1 MIIKLAI
8 QVLILLTILLV
19 NLPTSSST
27 VGEFNHKCPVCSTEE
42 FTSKRWLMQD
52 SDAGQAMS
60 WVTWPGTDC
69 KKYMFLMMPC
79 NGSCVT
85 ITVEKQKGLD
95 EYTYA
100 GSLQECSDQLIYES
114 PDLPEYIDFKSFSKN
129 AVYVAKR
136 SGHRITYNFT
146 RHSLIDHDVY
156 YSAREI
162 SDAINTLKKM
172 KNCNESYFLKTKV
185 LLLIGATIACSVL
198 LLAVMKMLH
207 RRRVSKRIS
216 IANRDAR
223 TRNIVIAMN
232 EIDQENN
239 IVAQEP
245 GVSENQNQDPE
256 TELQEDMCTFERQN
270 NAYQKI
276 ENDHL

>member
-1 MIIKLAI
+1 MK
-8 QVLILLTILLV
+8 T
-19 NLPTSSST
+19 TSQFS
-27 VGEFNHKCPVCSTEE
+27 
-42 FTSKRWLMQD
+42 
-52 SDAGQAMS
+52 
-60 WVTWPGTDC
+60 
-69 KKYMFLMMPC
+69 
-79 NGSCVT
+79 
-85 ITVEKQKGLD
+85 
-95 EYTYA
+95 

-207 RRRVSKRIS
+207 RRRVSKVSLIFTIIENNTSLQRIS